1 MLYASPW
8 SRFELITSV
17 VIGTDYIGSCK
28 SNHNTITA
36 TTAPTLNL
44 CRSVIFIY
52 ITSFLIP
59 PNNLLYNFGNIFQW
73 LHWVSFHT
81 KSFYLIPWSTHFLCI
96 NVFVD
101 QSLKNKHTA
110 NCFDACFL
118 FFLLIFDFVLG
129 RRVLF
134 LFFFF
139 LYFIHILLR
148 FCFCFLFV
156 CFFLSFFFFVKAF
169 FFIIFFPINLI
180 NWWLQIKSCQKFLIV
195 NFQVENLNL
204 VYFSPQVQ

>member
-1 MLYASPW
+1 M
-8 SRFELITSV
+8 
-17 VIGTDYIGSCK
+17 
-28 SNHNTITA
+28 
-36 TTAPTLNL
+36 
-44 CRSVIFIY
+44 FIY

-59 PNNLLYNFGNIFQW
+59 PNNLLYNFGHIFQW

-129 RRVLF
+129 RRVSF

-139 LYFIHILLR
+139 SFILFI
-148 FCFCFLFV
+148 FCYVFV
-156 CFFLSFFFFVKAF
+156 CFFLLVCDFFSFFFLCESI
-169 FFIIFFPINLI
+169 FIYYFFPINLI
-180 NWWLQIKSCQKFLIV
+180 NWWLQIKSCQKCLIV
-195 NFQVENLNL
+195 NFQVENLNNYL